1 MIPNRKARLGSLI
14 LEEISDMLHRGL
26 KDPRLEMVS
35 ITEVDVSEDL
45 KNAKVYYCLYGDQ
58 KRRDEAKTG
67 FESAQGFIKRELIKR
82 LNIRRIPELM
92 FVFDSSFD
100 NADKINKL
108 LSEIGKK
115 DEEPG

>member
-14 LEEISDMLHRGL
+14 LEEISDMLHRGI

-45 KNAKVYYCLYGDQ
+45 KTARIYYCLYGDDR
-58 KRRDEAKTG
+58 KKEDAKTG

-82 LNIRRIPELM
+82 LSIKRVPELF

-100 NADKINKL
+100 NADRISKI
-108 LSEIGKK
+108 LSGIGKK
-115 DEEPG
+115 DEE

>member
-35 ITEVDVSEDL
+35 ITEVDVSDDL
-45 KNAKVYYCLYGDQ
+45 KTAKVYYCLYGDQ
-58 KRRDEAKTG
+58 NKKDDAKIG

-82 LNIRRIPELM
+82 LNIKRVPSLSFI
-92 FVFDSSFD
+92 FDNSFD
-100 NADKINKL
+100 NASRINQL
-108 LSEIGKK
+108 LSEINNK
-115 DEEPG
+115 DEE